1 MNEKAPEL
9 LDLTK
14 KLLDQSVE
22 IVNDSLPSV
31 ESVPMKEVLYSN
43 FLRAQISEALKF
55 GYGAYHSCDQGWG
68 HGGIGAA
75 RSIYE
80 IFLDIKYINDD
91 EARKDERFERFVD
104 HLAQARYDQMK
115 RNLGIGKEIPEET
128 QHRIKHDYEQL
139 KKKYKDKHEQDLK
152 HGIAK
157 EDATP
162 KHRPYNWAGLALN
175 EKVKKV
181 KEVNLEQFHQLYK
194 NLSDLSHV
202 SMRSVHEA
210 TIKPSSNWIDMHLN
224 FQPSYVHCSS
234 VLNVVFPCILGIL
247 GEYMK
252 YFRIEYS
259 CYSTL
264 EKILKDRDELENKSV
279 TVKDRSS

>member
-1 MNEKAPEL
+1 MDAKVPEL

-22 IVNDSLPSV
+22 IVNGSLPSV
-31 ESVPMKEVLYSN
+31 ESAPMEEVLYSN
-43 FLRAQISEALKF
+43 FLHAQISEALKF
-55 GYGAYHSCDQGWG
+55 GYGAYHSCNQGWG

-104 HLAQARYDQMK
+104 HLAEARYHQME
-115 RNLGIGKEIPEET
+115 RNLGIGKEIPKET
-128 QHRIKHDYEQL
+128 RHRIKHDYKQL
-139 KKKYKDKHEQDLK
+139 KDRYKNMNEQDRNL
-152 HGIAK
+152 GIAE
-157 EDATP
+157 EDRIP
-162 KHRPYNWAGLALN
+162 RHRPNNWAGLDLKK
-175 EKVKKV
+175 KVKKV

-210 TIKPSSNWIDMHLN
+210 TIKPSSNWIYMHLN

-247 GEYMK
+247 EEYMT

-259 CYSTL
+259 RYPIL
-264 EKILKDRDELENKSV
+264 EKILKDRDELEK
-279 TVKDRSS
+279 

>member
-1 MNEKAPEL
+1 MDTKVPEL
-9 LDLTK
+9 LDLTR

-22 IVNDSLPSV
+22 IVNDSLQSV
-31 ESVPMKEVLYSN
+31 ESVPMAEILYSN
-43 FLRAQISEALKF
+43 FLHAQISEALKF
-55 GYGAYHSCDQGWG
+55 GYGAYHSCNNGWG

-139 KKKYKDKHEQDLK
+139 KKKYKDKHEQDLNSGK
-152 HGIAK
+152 AK
-157 EDATP
+157 VDATP
-162 KHRPYNWAGLALN
+162 KYNRRNWAGINLS
-175 EKVKKV
+175 EKV
-181 KEVNLEQFHQLYK
+181 KEVNLEQFHQLYRE
-194 NLSDLSHV
+194 LSDLSHV
-202 SMRSVHEA
+202 SMRAVHEA
-210 TIKPSSNWIDMHLN
+210 RTYWIDLN
-224 FQPSYVHCSS
+224 FHPSYVHCSS

-252 YFRIEYS
+252 YFRVECP
-259 CYSTL
+259 CYPTL
-264 EKILKDRDELENKSV
+264 EKILKRRDELENKKRNS
-279 TVKDRSS
+279 

>member
-1 MNEKAPEL
+1 MNTKVPEL
-9 LDLTK
+9 LDLTR
-14 KLLDQSVE
+14 KLLNQSLE

-31 ESVPMKEVLYSN
+31 ESVPMEEIPYSN
-43 FLRAQISEALKF
+43 FLCAQISEALKF

-80 IFLDIKYINDD
+80 IFLDIKYINGD
-91 EARKDERFERFVD
+91 EVRKDERFERFVD
-104 HLAQARYDQMK
+104 HLAETRYHQME
-115 RNLGIGKEIPEET
+115 RNLGIGKDLPKEK
-128 QHRIKHDYEQL
+128 QHWIKHEYELL
-139 KKKYKDKHEQDLK
+139 KKKYRDKHKQDLK
-152 HGIAK
+152 QGIAK
-157 EDATP
+157 AKATP
-162 KHRPYNWAGLALN
+162 KHRPYNWAGLNLN
-175 EKVKKV
+175 EKGKKV
-181 KEVNLEQFHQLYK
+181 TEVNLEQFHQLYK

-202 SMRSVHEA
+202 SMRSVYEA

-252 YFRIEYS
+252 YFRIEFS
-259 CYSTL
+259 CYPTL
-264 EKILKDRDELENKSV
+264 KKIIKDRDELENKKRNS
-279 TVKDRSS
+279 

>member
-1 MNEKAPEL
+1 MDANVPDL
-9 LDLTK
+9 LDLTQ

-31 ESVPMKEVLYSN
+31 ESVPMEEIPYSN
-43 FLRAQISEALKF
+43 FLCAQISEALKF
-55 GYGAYHSCDQGWG
+55 GYGTYHSCNQGWG

-104 HLAQARYDQMK
+104 HLAEARYHQME
-115 RNLGIGKEIPEET
+115 RNLGIGKDSPEEK
-128 QHRIKHDYEQL
+128 QHWIKHEYEQL

-152 HGIAK
+152 QGIAK
-157 EDATP
+157 ADAIP
-162 KHRPYNWAGLALN
+162 KYRPYNWAGINLS
-175 EKVKKV
+175 EKV
-181 KEVNLEQFHQLYK
+181 KEVNLEQFHQLYRE
-194 NLSDLSHV
+194 LSDLSHV
-202 SMRSVHEA
+202 SMRAVHEA
-210 TIKPSSNWIDMHLN
+210 RTYWIDLN
-224 FQPSYVHCSS
+224 FHPSYVHCSS

-252 YFRIEYS
+252 YFRIEFS
-259 CYSTL
+259 CYPTL
-264 EKILKDRDELENKSV
+264 EKILKDRDELEK
-279 TVKDRSS
+279 